1 MIINFVESLIASFF
15 FTNYFDLKI
24 NKYVYFI
31 INFIL
36 ISVEINIDNIF
47 NSYSITLPLLVAST
61 VAVTAYFTVKNKIWE
76 IIFISYLDQ
85 LIVGISIIVSLMLQ
99 NIVSNDTRVI
109 IGKVLYFLFIYGIL
123 FIHKS
128 KNIRLNILYWKLLT
142 IVVIVFYFAYTIL
155 LQFYLG
161 MKLNQTLVY
170 IILLSLVL
178 SVIGIAV
185 IVYYIS
191 ELEHKQQETQ
201 FSLQKLEMEQSNYQ
215 QLNNVSKEIKIMKHD
230 LKHDYALIENYLKE
244 KEYSKI
250 MKIVESRMQ
259 EVQEVTT
266 TINSNNNIINAII
279 NYKMMIANSK
289 NIKINYEINVSSKEY
304 MKDYHLNEL
313 LSNLLDNAI
322 DNCSKNDPKIEV
334 FIEEDVF
341 LYLEVINK
349 INDSVLNKNPD
360 LRTSKLGGNHGH
372 GIKSVKR
379 IVNEYRGS
387 VKFFEK
393 DNKFHASIIIP
404 LNHPH

>member
-36 ISVEINIDNIF
+36 ISAEINIDNIF

-85 LIVGISIIVSLMLQ
+85 LIVEISIIVSLMLQ

>member
-36 ISVEINIDNIF
+36 ISAEINIF
-47 NSYSITLPLLVAST
+47 NCLGDFSIILPLVVVFTATIIAFYAS
-61 VAVTAYFTVKNKIWE
+61 KNNLWE
-76 IIFISYLDQ
+76 ILFISFFDE
-85 LIVGISIIVSLMLQ
+85 LIVGWAIIVSLFIDGYVVQ
-99 NIVSNDTRVI
+99 EVRTVI
-109 IGKVLYFLFIYGIL
+109 AKILYFLIVCL
-123 FIHKS
+123 VIHFCKR
-128 KNIRLNILYWKLLT
+128 KEIRVNILYWRLLT
-142 IVVIVFYFAYTIL
+142 IVVVIFYFAYIIL

-161 MKLNQTLVY
+161 MTLDKGLVFLT
-170 IILLSLVL
+170 LLSLGL

-185 IVYYIS
+185 LVYYIS

-230 LKHDYALIENYLKE
+230 LKHDYVLIENYLKE
-244 KEYSKI
+244 KEYLKI

-279 NYKMMIANSK
+279 K
-289 NIKINYEINVSSKEY
+289 NIKVNYEINVSGKEY

>member
-36 ISVEINIDNIF
+36 ISAEINIF
-47 NSYSITLPLLVAST
+47 NCFGDFSIILPLVVVFTATIIAFYAS
-61 VAVTAYFTVKNKIWE
+61 KNNLWE
-76 IIFISYLDQ
+76 ILFISFFDE
-85 LIVGISIIVSLMLQ
+85 LIVGWAIIVSLFIDGYVVQ
-99 NIVSNDTRVI
+99 EVRTVI
-109 IGKVLYFLFIYGIL
+109 AKILYFLIVCL
-123 FIHKS
+123 VIHFCKR
-128 KNIRLNILYWKLLT
+128 KEIRVNILYWRLLT
-142 IVVIVFYFAYTIL
+142 IVVVIFYFAYIIL

-161 MKLNQTLVY
+161 MTLDKGLVFLT
-170 IILLSLVL
+170 LLSLGL

-185 IVYYIS
+185 LVYYIS

-250 MKIVESRMQ
+250 NKIVESRMQ
-259 EVQEVTT
+259 NLKDVTT
-266 TINSNNNIINAII
+266 NINSDNELINTII

-289 NIKINYEINVSSKEY
+289 NIKVNYEINVSDKEY

>member
-24 NKYVYFI
+24 NKYIYFI

-36 ISVEINIDNIF
+36 ISAEINIF
-47 NSYSITLPLLVAST
+47 NCFGDFSIILPLVVVFTATIIAFYAS
-61 VAVTAYFTVKNKIWE
+61 KNNLWE
-76 IIFISYLDQ
+76 ILFISFFDE
-85 LIVGISIIVSLMLQ
+85 LIVGWAIIVSLFIDGYVVQ
-99 NIVSNDTRVI
+99 EVRTVI
-109 IGKVLYFLFIYGIL
+109 AKILYFLIVCL
-123 FIHKS
+123 VIHFCKR
-128 KNIRLNILYWKLLT
+128 KEIRVNILYWRLLT
-142 IVVIVFYFAYTIL
+142 IVVVIFYFAYIIL

-161 MKLNQTLVY
+161 MTLDKGLVFLT
-170 IILLSLVL
+170 LLSLGL

-185 IVYYIS
+185 LVYYIS

-230 LKHDYALIENYLKE
+230 LKHDYVLIENYLKE
-244 KEYSKI
+244 KEYLKI

-289 NIKINYEINVSSKEY
+289 NIKVNYEINVSGKEY

>member
-24 NKYVYFI
+24 NKYIYFI

-36 ISVEINIDNIF
+36 ISAEINIDNIF
-47 NSYSITLPLLVAST
+47 YSYSITLPLLVAST
-61 VAVTAYFTVKNKIWE
+61 ATIIAYFAAKNNIWE
-76 IIFISYLDQ
+76 VLFISLFDE
-85 LIVGISIIVSLMLQ
+85 LIVGLSITTSLLFQQIISVNMRT
-99 NIVSNDTRVI
+99 VVAKT
-109 IGKVLYFLFIYGIL
+109 LYFFIICLVIYMCKYKKIKL
-123 FIHKS
+123 ASI
-128 KNIRLNILYWKLLT
+128 YWKLLS
-142 IVVIVFYFAYTIL
+142 IVAIIFYFAYTIIS
-155 LQFYLG
+155 QFYFG
-161 MKLNQTLVY
+161 MNLSSILVF
-170 IILLSLVL
+170 ITLLSFGL

-185 IVYYIS
+185 LVYYIS

-250 MKIVESRMQ
+250 NKIVESRMQ
-259 EVQEVTT
+259 NLKDVTT
-266 TINSNNNIINAII
+266 NINSDNELINTII

-289 NIKINYEINVSSKEY
+289 NIKVNYEINVSGKEY

>member
-1 MIINFVESLIASFF
+1 MIINFIESLIASFF

-24 NKYVYFI
+24 NKYLYFM

-36 ISVEINIDNIF
+36 ISTEINIDNVF
-47 NSYSITLPLLVAST
+47 YSYSITIPLVVAST
-61 VAVTAYFTVKNKIWE
+61 VAVIAYLTTKNNIWE

-85 LIVGISIIVSLMLQ
+85 LIVGISIIMSLMLE
-99 NIVSNDTRVI
+99 NIVNNDTRVI
-109 IGKVLYFLFIYGIL
+109 IGKILYLLFVCGIL
-123 FIHKS
+123 FVHKT
-128 KNIRLNILYWKLLT
+128 KNIRLNTLYWKLLT

-161 MKLNQTLVY
+161 MKLNQRLVY
-170 IILLSLVL
+170 ITLLSLVL

-201 FSLQKLEMEQSNYQ
+201 FSLQKLEMEQSNYK
-215 QLNNVSKEIKIMKHD
+215 QLNNVSKEVKIMKHD
-230 LKHDYALIENYLKE
+230 LKHDYALIENYLRGK
-244 KEYSKI
+244 KYSKI
-250 MKIVESRMQ
+250 KEIVQSRMQ
-259 EVQEVTT
+259 ELQEVTT
-266 TINSNNNIINAII
+266 TINSGNDVINTII

-289 NIKINYEINVSSKEY
+289 NIKVDYEINVSDKQY

-322 DNCSKNDPKIEV
+322 DNCSKSDPKIKI

-341 LYLEVINK
+341 LYLEVINQ
-349 INDSVLNKNPD
+349 IDESVLKKNPD
-360 LRTSKLGGNHGH
+360 LRTNKKGDNHGH

-393 DNKFHASIIIP
+393 DNKFHVSIMIP
-404 LNHPH
+404 INHPH

>member
-24 NKYVYFI
+24 NKYIYFI

-36 ISVEINIDNIF
+36 IYAEINIF
-47 NSYSITLPLLVAST
+47 NCFGDFSIILPLVVVFTATIIAFYAS
-61 VAVTAYFTVKNKIWE
+61 KNNLWE
-76 IIFISYLDQ
+76 ILFISFFDE
-85 LIVGISIIVSLMLQ
+85 LIVGWAIIVSLFIDGYVVQ
-99 NIVSNDTRVI
+99 EVRTVI
-109 IGKVLYFLFIYGIL
+109 AKILYFLIVCL
-123 FIHKS
+123 VIHFCKR
-128 KNIRLNILYWKLLT
+128 KEIRVNILYWRLLT
-142 IVVIVFYFAYTIL
+142 IVVVIFYFAYIIL

-161 MKLNQTLVY
+161 MTLDKGLVFLT
-170 IILLSLVL
+170 LLSLGL

-185 IVYYIS
+185 LVYYIS

-230 LKHDYALIENYLKE
+230 LKHDYVLIENYLKE
-244 KEYSKI
+244 KEYLKI

-289 NIKINYEINVSSKEY
+289 NIKVNYEINVSGKEY

>member
-266 TINSNNNIINAII
+266 TIKSNNNIINAII

>member
-24 NKYVYFI
+24 NKYIYFI

-36 ISVEINIDNIF
+36 ISAEINIF
-47 NSYSITLPLLVAST
+47 NCLGDFSIILPLVVVFTATIIAFYAS
-61 VAVTAYFTVKNKIWE
+61 KNNLWE
-76 IIFISYLDQ
+76 ILFISFFDE
-85 LIVGISIIVSLMLQ
+85 LIVGWAIIVSLFIDGYVVQ
-99 NIVSNDTRVI
+99 EVRTVI
-109 IGKVLYFLFIYGIL
+109 AKILYFLIVCL
-123 FIHKS
+123 VIHFCKR
-128 KNIRLNILYWKLLT
+128 KEIRVNILYWRLLT
-142 IVVIVFYFAYTIL
+142 IVVVIFYFAYIIL

-161 MKLNQTLVY
+161 MTLDKGLVFLT
-170 IILLSLVL
+170 LLSLGL

-185 IVYYIS
+185 LVYYIS

-230 LKHDYALIENYLKE
+230 LKHDYVLIENYLKE
-244 KEYSKI
+244 KEYLKI

>member
-36 ISVEINIDNIF
+36 ISAEINIF
-47 NSYSITLPLLVAST
+47 NCLGDFSIILPLVVVFTATIIAFYAS
-61 VAVTAYFTVKNKIWE
+61 KNNLWE
-76 IIFISYLDQ
+76 ILFISFFDE
-85 LIVGISIIVSLMLQ
+85 LIVGWAIIVSLFIDGYVVQ
-99 NIVSNDTRVI
+99 EVRTVI
-109 IGKVLYFLFIYGIL
+109 AKILYFLIVCL
-123 FIHKS
+123 VIHFCKR
-128 KNIRLNILYWKLLT
+128 KEIRVNILYWRLLT
-142 IVVIVFYFAYTIL
+142 IVVVIFYFAYIIL

-161 MKLNQTLVY
+161 MTLDKGLVFLT
-170 IILLSLVL
+170 LLSLGL

-185 IVYYIS
+185 LVYYIS

-230 LKHDYALIENYLKE
+230 LKHDYVLIENYLKE
-244 KEYSKI
+244 KEYLKI

-289 NIKINYEINVSSKEY
+289 NIKINHEINVSSKEY

>member
-36 ISVEINIDNIF
+36 ISAEINIDNIF

-185 IVYYIS
+185 IVYYIY

>member
-36 ISVEINIDNIF
+36 ISAEINIF
-47 NSYSITLPLLVAST
+47 NCLGDFSIILPLVVGFTATIIAFYAS
-61 VAVTAYFTVKNKIWE
+61 KNNLWE
-76 IIFISYLDQ
+76 ILFISFFDE
-85 LIVGISIIVSLMLQ
+85 LIVGWAIIVSLFIDGYVVQ
-99 NIVSNDTRVI
+99 EVRTVI
-109 IGKVLYFLFIYGIL
+109 AKILYFLIVCL
-123 FIHKS
+123 VIHFCKR
-128 KNIRLNILYWKLLT
+128 KEIRVNILYWRLLT
-142 IVVIVFYFAYTIL
+142 IVVVIFYFAYIIL

-161 MKLNQTLVY
+161 MTLDKGLVFLT
-170 IILLSLVL
+170 LLSLGL

-185 IVYYIS
+185 LVYYIS

-230 LKHDYALIENYLKE
+230 LKHDYVLIENYLKE
-244 KEYSKI
+244 KEYLKI

-289 NIKINYEINVSSKEY
+289 NIKVNYEINVSGKEY

>member
-24 NKYVYFI
+24 NKYIYFI

-36 ISVEINIDNIF
+36 ISAEINIF
-47 NSYSITLPLLVAST
+47 NCFGDFSIILPLVVVFTATIIAFYAS
-61 VAVTAYFTVKNKIWE
+61 KNNLWE
-76 IIFISYLDQ
+76 ILFISFFDE
-85 LIVGISIIVSLMLQ
+85 LIVGWAIIVSLFIDGYVVQ
-99 NIVSNDTRVI
+99 EVRTVI
-109 IGKVLYFLFIYGIL
+109 AKILYFLIVCL
-123 FIHKS
+123 VIHFCKR
-128 KNIRLNILYWKLLT
+128 KEIRVNILYWRLLT
-142 IVVIVFYFAYTIL
+142 IVVVIFYFAYIIL

-161 MKLNQTLVY
+161 MTLDKGLVFLT
-170 IILLSLVL
+170 LLSLGL

-185 IVYYIS
+185 LVYYIS

-230 LKHDYALIENYLKE
+230 LKHDYVLIENYLKE
-244 KEYSKI
+244 KEYLKI

-289 NIKINYEINVSSKEY
+289 NIKVNYEINVSGKEY

-393 DNKFHASIIIP
+393 DNKFHASIIIL

>member
-24 NKYVYFI
+24 NKYIYFI

-36 ISVEINIDNIF
+36 ISAEINIF
-47 NSYSITLPLLVAST
+47 NCFGDFSIILPLVVVFTATIIAFYAS
-61 VAVTAYFTVKNKIWE
+61 KNNLWE
-76 IIFISYLDQ
+76 ILFISFFDE
-85 LIVGISIIVSLMLQ
+85 LIVGWAIIVSLFIDGYVVQ
-99 NIVSNDTRVI
+99 EVRTVI
-109 IGKVLYFLFIYGIL
+109 AKILYFLIVCL
-123 FIHKS
+123 VIHFCKR
-128 KNIRLNILYWKLLT
+128 KEIRVNILYWRLLT
-142 IVVIVFYFAYTIL
+142 IVVVIFYFAYIIL

-161 MKLNQTLVY
+161 MTLDKGLVFLT
-170 IILLSLVL
+170 LLSLGL

-185 IVYYIS
+185 LVYYIS

-230 LKHDYALIENYLKE
+230 LKHDYVLIENYLKE
-244 KEYSKI
+244 KEYLKI

-289 NIKINYEINVSSKEY
+289 NIKVNYDINVCGKEY
-304 MKDYHLNEL
+304 MKDYLLNEW
-313 LSNLLDNAI
+313 LSNFLDNAI

>member
-36 ISVEINIDNIF
+36 ISAEINIF
-47 NSYSITLPLLVAST
+47 NCLGDFSIILPLVVVFTATIIAFYAS
-61 VAVTAYFTVKNKIWE
+61 KNNLWE
-76 IIFISYLDQ
+76 ILFISFFDE
-85 LIVGISIIVSLMLQ
+85 LIVGWAIIVSLFIDGYVVQ
-99 NIVSNDTRVI
+99 EVRTVI
-109 IGKVLYFLFIYGIL
+109 AKILYFLIVCL
-123 FIHKS
+123 VIHFCKR
-128 KNIRLNILYWKLLT
+128 KEIRVNILYWRLLT
-142 IVVIVFYFAYTIL
+142 IVVVIFYFAYIIL

-161 MKLNQTLVY
+161 MTLDKGLVFLT
-170 IILLSLVL
+170 LLLLGL

-185 IVYYIS
+185 LVYYIS

-230 LKHDYALIENYLKE
+230 LKHDYVLIENYLKE
-244 KEYSKI
+244 KEYLKI

>member
-1 MIINFVESLIASFF
+1 MIINFIESLIASFF

-24 NKYVYFI
+24 NKYLYFM

-36 ISVEINIDNIF
+36 ISTEINIDNVF
-47 NSYSITLPLLVAST
+47 YSYSITLPLVVAST
-61 VAVTAYFTVKNKIWE
+61 VAVIAYLTTKNNIWE
-76 IIFISYLDQ
+76 IIFISYLNQ
-85 LIVGISIIVSLMLQ
+85 LIVGISIIMSLMLE
-99 NIVSNDTRVI
+99 NIVNNDTRVI
-109 IGKVLYFLFIYGIL
+109 IGKILYLLFVCGIL
-123 FIHKS
+123 FVHKT
-128 KNIRLNILYWKLLT
+128 KNIRLNTLYWKLLT

-161 MKLNQTLVY
+161 MKLNQRLVY
-170 IILLSLVL
+170 ITLLSLVL

-201 FSLQKLEMEQSNYQ
+201 FSLQKLEMEQSNYK
-215 QLNNVSKEIKIMKHD
+215 QLNNVSKEVKIMKHD
-230 LKHDYALIENYLKE
+230 LKHDYALIENYLRGK
-244 KEYSKI
+244 KYSKI
-250 MKIVESRMQ
+250 KEIVQSRMQ
-259 EVQEVTT
+259 ELQEVTT
-266 TINSNNNIINAII
+266 TINSGNDVINTII

-289 NIKINYEINVSSKEY
+289 NIKVDYEINVSDKQY

-322 DNCSKNDPKIEV
+322 DNCSKSDPKIKI

-341 LYLEVINK
+341 LYLEVINQ
-349 INDSVLNKNPD
+349 IDESVLKKNPD
-360 LRTSKLGGNHGH
+360 LRTNKKGDNHGH

-393 DNKFHASIIIP
+393 DNKFHVSIMIP
-404 LNHPH
+404 INHPH

>member
-36 ISVEINIDNIF
+36 ISAEINIDNIF

>member
-24 NKYVYFI
+24 NKYIYFI

-36 ISVEINIDNIF
+36 ISAEINIF
-47 NSYSITLPLLVAST
+47 NCFGDFSIILPLAVVFTATIIAFYAS
-61 VAVTAYFTVKNKIWE
+61 KNNLWE
-76 IIFISYLDQ
+76 ILFISFFDE
-85 LIVGISIIVSLMLQ
+85 LIVGWAIIVSLFIDGYVVQ
-99 NIVSNDTRVI
+99 EVRTVI
-109 IGKVLYFLFIYGIL
+109 AKILYFLIVCL
-123 FIHKS
+123 VIHFCKR
-128 KNIRLNILYWKLLT
+128 KEIRVNILYWRLLT
-142 IVVIVFYFAYTIL
+142 IVVVIFYFAYIIL

-161 MKLNQTLVY
+161 MTLDKGLVFLT
-170 IILLSLVL
+170 LLSLGL

-185 IVYYIS
+185 LVYYIS

-230 LKHDYALIENYLKE
+230 LKHDYVLIENYLKE
-244 KEYSKI
+244 KEYLKI

-289 NIKINYEINVSSKEY
+289 NIKVNYEINVSGKEY

>member
-36 ISVEINIDNIF
+36 ISVEINIF
-47 NSYSITLPLLVAST
+47 NCLGDFSIILPLVVVFTATIIAFYAS
-61 VAVTAYFTVKNKIWE
+61 KNNLWE
-76 IIFISYLDQ
+76 ILFISFFDE
-85 LIVGISIIVSLMLQ
+85 LIVGWAIIVSLFIDGYVVQ
-99 NIVSNDTRVI
+99 EVRTVI
-109 IGKVLYFLFIYGIL
+109 AKILYFLIVCL
-123 FIHKS
+123 VIHFCKR
-128 KNIRLNILYWKLLT
+128 KEIRVNILYWRLLT
-142 IVVIVFYFAYTIL
+142 IVVVIFYFAYIIL

-161 MKLNQTLVY
+161 MTLDKGLVFLT
-170 IILLSLVL
+170 LLSLGL

-185 IVYYIS
+185 LVYYIS

>member
-36 ISVEINIDNIF
+36 ISAEINIF
-47 NSYSITLPLLVAST
+47 NCLGDFSIILPLVVVFTATIIAFYAS
-61 VAVTAYFTVKNKIWE
+61 KNNLWE
-76 IIFISYLDQ
+76 ILFISFFDE
-85 LIVGISIIVSLMLQ
+85 LIVGWTIIVSLFIDGYVVQ
-99 NIVSNDTRVI
+99 EVRTVI
-109 IGKVLYFLFIYGIL
+109 AKILYFLIVCL
-123 FIHKS
+123 VIHFCKR
-128 KNIRLNILYWKLLT
+128 KEIRVNILYWRLLT
-142 IVVIVFYFAYTIL
+142 IVVVIFYFAYIIL

-161 MKLNQTLVY
+161 MTLDKGLVFLT
-170 IILLSLVL
+170 LLSLGL

-185 IVYYIS
+185 LVYYIS

-230 LKHDYALIENYLKE
+230 LKHDYVLIENYLKE
-244 KEYSKI
+244 KEYLKI

>member
-36 ISVEINIDNIF
+36 ISAEINIDNIF

-304 MKDYHLNEL
+304 MKDYYLNEL

>member
-1 MIINFVESLIASFF
+1 MIINFIESLIASFF

-24 NKYVYFI
+24 NKYLYFM

-36 ISVEINIDNIF
+36 ISTEINIDNVF
-47 NSYSITLPLLVAST
+47 YSYSITLPLVVAST
-61 VAVTAYFTVKNKIWE
+61 VAVIAYLTTKNNIWE

-85 LIVGISIIVSLMLQ
+85 LIVGISIIMSLMLE
-99 NIVSNDTRVI
+99 NIVNNDTRVI
-109 IGKVLYFLFIYGIL
+109 IGKILYLLFVCGIL
-123 FIHKS
+123 FVHKT
-128 KNIRLNILYWKLLT
+128 KNIRLNTLYWKLLT

-161 MKLNQTLVY
+161 MKLNQRLVY
-170 IILLSLVL
+170 ITLLSLVL

-201 FSLQKLEMEQSNYQ
+201 FSLQKLEMEQSNYK
-215 QLNNVSKEIKIMKHD
+215 QLNNVSKEVKIMKRD
-230 LKHDYALIENYLKE
+230 LKHDYALIENYLRGK
-244 KEYSKI
+244 KYSKI
-250 MKIVESRMQ
+250 KEIVQSRMQ
-259 EVQEVTT
+259 ELQEVTT
-266 TINSNNNIINAII
+266 TINSGNDVINTII

-289 NIKINYEINVSSKEY
+289 NIKVDYEINVSDKQY

-322 DNCSKNDPKIEV
+322 DNCSKSDPKIKI

-341 LYLEVINK
+341 LYLEVINQ
-349 INDSVLNKNPD
+349 IDESVLKKNPD
-360 LRTSKLGGNHGH
+360 LRTNKKGDNHGH

-393 DNKFHASIIIP
+393 DNKFHVSIMIP
-404 LNHPH
+404 INHPH

>member
-36 ISVEINIDNIF
+36 ISAEINIF
-47 NSYSITLPLLVAST
+47 NCFGNFSIILPLVVVFTATIIAFYAS
-61 VAVTAYFTVKNKIWE
+61 KNNLWE
-76 IIFISYLDQ
+76 ILFISFFDE
-85 LIVGISIIVSLMLQ
+85 LIVGWAIIVSLFIDGYVVQ
-99 NIVSNDTRVI
+99 EVRTVI
-109 IGKVLYFLFIYGIL
+109 AKILYFLIVCL
-123 FIHKS
+123 VIHFCKR
-128 KNIRLNILYWKLLT
+128 KEIRVNILYWRLLT
-142 IVVIVFYFAYTIL
+142 IVVVIFYFAYIIL

-161 MKLNQTLVY
+161 MTLDKGLVFLT
-170 IILLSLVL
+170 LLSLGL

-185 IVYYIS
+185 LVYYIS

-230 LKHDYALIENYLKE
+230 LKHDYVLIENYLKE
-244 KEYSKI
+244 KEYLKI

-289 NIKINYEINVSSKEY
+289 NIKVNYEINVSGKEY

>member
-36 ISVEINIDNIF
+36 ISAEINIDNIF

-360 LRTSKLGGNHGH
+360 LRISKLGGNHGH

>member
-1 MIINFVESLIASFF
+1 M
-15 FTNYFDLKI
+15 
-24 NKYVYFI
+24 
-31 INFIL
+31 
-36 ISVEINIDNIF
+36 
-47 NSYSITLPLLVAST
+47 
-61 VAVTAYFTVKNKIWE
+61 
-76 IIFISYLDQ
+76 
-85 LIVGISIIVSLMLQ
+85 IVGWAIIVSLFIDGYVVQ
-99 NIVSNDTRVI
+99 EVRTVI
-109 IGKVLYFLFIYGIL
+109 AKILYFLIVCL
-123 FIHKS
+123 VIHFCKR
-128 KNIRLNILYWKLLT
+128 KEIRVNILYWRLLT
-142 IVVIVFYFAYTIL
+142 IVVVIFYFAYIIL

-161 MKLNQTLVY
+161 MTLDKGLVFLT
-170 IILLSLVL
+170 LLSLGL

-185 IVYYIS
+185 LVYYIS

-230 LKHDYALIENYLKE
+230 LKHDYVLIENYLKE
-244 KEYSKI
+244 KEYLKI

-289 NIKINYEINVSSKEY
+289 NIKVNYEINVSGKEY

>member
-24 NKYVYFI
+24 NKYIYFI

-36 ISVEINIDNIF
+36 ISAEINIF
-47 NSYSITLPLLVAST
+47 NCFGNFSIILPLVVVFTATIIAFYAS
-61 VAVTAYFTVKNKIWE
+61 KNNLWE
-76 IIFISYLDQ
+76 ILFISFFDE
-85 LIVGISIIVSLMLQ
+85 LIVGWAIIVSLFIDGYVVQ
-99 NIVSNDTRVI
+99 EVRTVI
-109 IGKVLYFLFIYGIL
+109 AKILYFLIVCL
-123 FIHKS
+123 VIHFCKR
-128 KNIRLNILYWKLLT
+128 KEIRVNILYWRLLT
-142 IVVIVFYFAYTIL
+142 IVVVIFYFAYIIL

-161 MKLNQTLVY
+161 MTLDKGLVFLT
-170 IILLSLVL
+170 LLSLGL

-185 IVYYIS
+185 LVYYIS

-230 LKHDYALIENYLKE
+230 LKHDYVLIENYLKE
-244 KEYSKI
+244 KEYLKI

-289 NIKINYEINVSSKEY
+289 NIKVNYEINVSGKEY

>member
-36 ISVEINIDNIF
+36 ISAEINIF
-47 NSYSITLPLLVAST
+47 NCLGDFSIILPLVVVFTATIIAFYAS
-61 VAVTAYFTVKNKIWE
+61 KNNLWE
-76 IIFISYLDQ
+76 ILFISFFDE
-85 LIVGISIIVSLMLQ
+85 LIVGWAIIVSLFIDGYVVQ
-99 NIVSNDTRVI
+99 EVRTVI
-109 IGKVLYFLFIYGIL
+109 AKILYFLIVCL
-123 FIHKS
+123 VIHFCKR
-128 KNIRLNILYWKLLT
+128 KEIRVNILYWRLLT
-142 IVVIVFYFAYTIL
+142 IVVVIFYFAYIIL

-161 MKLNQTLVY
+161 MTLDKGLVFLT
-170 IILLSLVL
+170 LLSLGL

-185 IVYYIS
+185 LVYYIS

>member
-36 ISVEINIDNIF
+36 ISAEINIF
-47 NSYSITLPLLVAST
+47 NCLGDFSIILPLVVVFTATIIAFYAS
-61 VAVTAYFTVKNKIWE
+61 KNNLWE
-76 IIFISYLDQ
+76 ILFISFFDE
-85 LIVGISIIVSLMLQ
+85 LIVGWAIIVSLFIDGYVVQ
-99 NIVSNDTRVI
+99 EVRTVI
-109 IGKVLYFLFIYGIL
+109 AKILYFLIVCL
-123 FIHKS
+123 VIHFCKR
-128 KNIRLNILYWKLLT
+128 KEIRVNILYWRLLT
-142 IVVIVFYFAYTIL
+142 IVVVIFYFAYIIL

-161 MKLNQTLVY
+161 MTLDKGLVFLT
-170 IILLSLVL
+170 LLLLGL

-185 IVYYIS
+185 LVYYIS

-230 LKHDYALIENYLKE
+230 LKHDYVLIENYLKE
-244 KEYSKI
+244 KEYLKI

-289 NIKINYEINVSSKEY
+289 NIKVNYEINVSGKEY

>member
-36 ISVEINIDNIF
+36 ISAEINIF
-47 NSYSITLPLLVAST
+47 NCFGDFSIILPLVVVFTATIIAVYAS
-61 VAVTAYFTVKNKIWE
+61 KNNLWE
-76 IIFISYLDQ
+76 ILFISFFDE
-85 LIVGISIIVSLMLQ
+85 LIVGWAIIVSLFIDGYVVQ
-99 NIVSNDTRVI
+99 EVRTVI
-109 IGKVLYFLFIYGIL
+109 AKILYFLIVCL
-123 FIHKS
+123 VIHFCKR
-128 KNIRLNILYWKLLT
+128 KEIRVNILYWRLLT
-142 IVVIVFYFAYTIL
+142 IVVVIFYFAYIIL

-161 MKLNQTLVY
+161 MTLDKGLVFLT
-170 IILLSLVL
+170 LLSLGL

-185 IVYYIS
+185 LVYYIS

-250 MKIVESRMQ
+250 NKIVESRMQ
-259 EVQEVTT
+259 NLKDVTT
-266 TINSNNNIINAII
+266 NINSDNELINTII

-289 NIKINYEINVSSKEY
+289 NIKVNYEINVSDKEY

>member
-36 ISVEINIDNIF
+36 ISAEINIF
-47 NSYSITLPLLVAST
+47 NCFGGFSIILPLVVVFTATIIAFYAS
-61 VAVTAYFTVKNKIWE
+61 KNNLWE
-76 IIFISYLDQ
+76 ILFISFFDE
-85 LIVGISIIVSLMLQ
+85 LIVGWAIIVSLFIDGYVVQ
-99 NIVSNDTRVI
+99 EVRTVI
-109 IGKVLYFLFIYGIL
+109 AKILYFLIVCL
-123 FIHKS
+123 VIHFCKR
-128 KNIRLNILYWKLLT
+128 KEIRVNILYWRLLT
-142 IVVIVFYFAYTIL
+142 IVVVIFYFAYIIL

-161 MKLNQTLVY
+161 MTLDKGLVFLT
-170 IILLSLVL
+170 LLSLGL

-185 IVYYIS
+185 LVYYIS

-230 LKHDYALIENYLKE
+230 LKHDYVLIENYLKE
-244 KEYSKI
+244 KEYLKI

-289 NIKINYEINVSSKEY
+289 NIKVNYEINVSGKEY

>member
-1 MIINFVESLIASFF
+1 MIINFVESLIASSF

-24 NKYVYFI
+24 NKYIYFI

-36 ISVEINIDNIF
+36 ISAEINIF
-47 NSYSITLPLLVAST
+47 NCFGDFSIILPLVVVFTATIIAFYAS
-61 VAVTAYFTVKNKIWE
+61 KNNLWE
-76 IIFISYLDQ
+76 ILFISFFDE
-85 LIVGISIIVSLMLQ
+85 LIVGWAIIVSLFIDGYVVQ
-99 NIVSNDTRVI
+99 EVRTVI
-109 IGKVLYFLFIYGIL
+109 AKILYFLIVCL
-123 FIHKS
+123 VIHFCKR
-128 KNIRLNILYWKLLT
+128 KEIRVNILYWRLLT
-142 IVVIVFYFAYTIL
+142 IVVVIFYFAYIIL

-161 MKLNQTLVY
+161 MTLDKGLVFLT
-170 IILLSLVL
+170 LLSLGL

-185 IVYYIS
+185 LVYYIS

-250 MKIVESRMQ
+250 MKIVESRME

-289 NIKINYEINVSSKEY
+289 NIKVNYEINVSGKEY

-349 INDSVLNKNPD
+349 INDSVLNRNPD

>member
-36 ISVEINIDNIF
+36 ISAEINIF
-47 NSYSITLPLLVAST
+47 NCSGDFSIILPLVVVFTATIIAFYAS
-61 VAVTAYFTVKNKIWE
+61 KNNLWE
-76 IIFISYLDQ
+76 ILFISFFDE
-85 LIVGISIIVSLMLQ
+85 LIVGWAIIVSLFIDGYVVQ
-99 NIVSNDTRVI
+99 EVRTVI
-109 IGKVLYFLFIYGIL
+109 AKILYFLIVCL
-123 FIHKS
+123 VIHFCKR
-128 KNIRLNILYWKLLT
+128 KEIRVNILYWRLLT
-142 IVVIVFYFAYTIL
+142 IVVVIFYFAYIIL

-161 MKLNQTLVY
+161 MTLDKGLVFLT
-170 IILLSLVL
+170 LLSLGL

-185 IVYYIS
+185 LVYYIS

-230 LKHDYALIENYLKE
+230 LKHDYVLIENYLKE
-244 KEYSKI
+244 KEYLKI

-289 NIKINYEINVSSKEY
+289 NIKVNYEINVSGKEY